1 MVVIQMRLRSSSN
14 EELRAIGVASRICH
28 RHHIRLVV
36 SERSDELILE
46 LIAPNGL
53 STGTIS

>member
-1 MVVIQMRLRSSSN
+1 MRLRSSSN

-36 SERSDELILE
+36 SERRDELILE